1 MMDAIIEKDIRRLTT
16 PRAAAIAGI
25 LFGLLFG
32 ASLVLLRSAIPAAVS
47 ADTSWV
53 QTGAW
58 KINLALGLMPFAGI
72 AYLWFI
78 GVVRD
83 RLGEFEDKFFS
94 TVFFGSSLLFLAM
107 VFISMAVVD
116 TSKGATIIVP
126 VISND
131 RYVSVHLI
139 DNDHYC
145 PLVIYSSGTHELPR
159 DTKYLGLGVRIQVF
173 NPTDAD
179 EVALVN
185 KLQDQF
191 IIKANSADPLPEFKW
206 DLQSLKELTVQYEK
220 DSAQYSSWQEMMGP
234 RGKVDEKARQELR
247 EYVTHA

>member
-1 MMDAIIEKDIRRLTT
+1 VMDANIEKDIRRLTT

-32 ASLVLLRSAIPAAVS
+32 ASLVLMRSAIPAAVS
-47 ADTSWV
+47 ADTSWA

-107 VFISMAVVD
+107 VFISMAIAGGILATYNMIDGETPDYTVIYFGRALMLHISNVYALRMAGV
-116 TSKGATIIVP
+116 TMISLATIWLRTQLMPRWLAVVTYSLALALLVVVNYSP
-126 VISND
+126 WVTLVFPAWVLLISLFILWM
-131 RYVSVHLI
+131 RLKH
-139 DNDHYC
+139 
-145 PLVIYSSGTHELPR
+145 P
-159 DTKYLGLGVRIQVF
+159 
-173 NPTDAD
+173 DAQILAPD
-179 EVALVN
+179 
-185 KLQDQF
+185 
-191 IIKANSADPLPEFKW
+191 
-206 DLQSLKELTVQYEK
+206 
-220 DSAQYSSWQEMMGP
+220 
-234 RGKVDEKARQELR
+234 
-247 EYVTHA
+247 

>member
-94 TVFFGSSLLFLAM
+94 TVFYGSSLLFLAM
-107 VFISMAVVD
+107 VFISMAIAGGILATYQMITGEAPDYTVIYFGRALMLHISNVYALRMAGV
-116 TSKGATIIVP
+116 TMISLATIWIRTALMPRWLTV
-126 VISND
+126 VT
-131 RYVSVHLI
+131 
-139 DNDHYC
+139 
-145 PLVIYSSGTHELPR
+145 YSL
-159 DTKYLGLGVRIQVF
+159 
-173 NPTDAD
+173 
-179 EVALVN
+179 ALVLLVVVN
-185 KLQDQF
+185 YSPWVTLVFPAWVLLISVF
-191 IIKANSADPLPEFKW
+191 ILW
-206 DLQSLKELTVQYEK
+206 MRLKHPDAHILAS
-220 DSAQYSSWQEMMGP
+220 D
-234 RGKVDEKARQELR
+234 
-247 EYVTHA
+247 

>member
-1 MMDAIIEKDIRRLTT
+1 MMKISGTDIEYRRITT

-32 ASLVLLRSAIPAAVS
+32 ASLALMRSAIPAVVS
-47 ADTSWV
+47 ADTSWA

-107 VFISMAVVD
+107 IFISMAIAGGILTTYLLITGE
-116 TSKGATIIVP
+116 TSDYSVIYFGRALMLHISNVYALRMAGVTMISLATIWI
-126 VISND
+126 
-131 RYVSVHLI
+131 RTGLM
-139 DNDHYC
+139 
-145 PLVIYSSGTHELPR
+145 PR
-159 DTKYLGLGVRIQVF
+159 
-173 NPTDAD
+173 
-179 EVALVN
+179 
-185 KLQDQF
+185 
-191 IIKANSADPLPEFKW
+191 W
-206 DLQSLKELTVQYEK
+206 LTVLTFLL
-220 DSAQYSSWQEMMGP
+220 ALALLVVTNLSSWATLVYPAWVLLISVFILWMRLKNPDVQILAAE
-234 RGKVDEKARQELR
+234 
-247 EYVTHA
+247 